1 MNTKNF
7 KFTNLIFYIII
18 TCLIF
23 IISTNTPQLLDKTNL
38 PNDIPQLFS
47 GLLFTLLTISFILF
61 IYKQTN
67 KNIITDIGLLK
78 KANRPLIITLV
89 LPIILFM
96 LSSLLGFATGTLHNL
111 SLSSDGSA
119 WYAFLLNILVAFLY
133 EAFPEELLMRGVIFS
148 ELRKKLSF
156 FSTLFLLPFIF
167 TIIGFLSHLI
177 GTLITTGNLTF
188 PPLVLSIQLYIF
200 GITLQLY
207 REYSNSI
214 WPSVLFHLIC
224 LELTRYVFNQQN
236 NPIIVFN
243 ESFTGSM
250 LLIGLFLTMYLGSI
264 ITLSILLIFKRKNKK
279 CPFHK

>member
-7 KFTNLIFYIII
+7 KFTNLIIYIII

-23 IISTNTPQLLDKTNL
+23 IISTNTPQLLDKTTL

-61 IYKQTN
+61 IYKETN
-67 KNIITDIGLLK
+67 KDIITDIGLLN
-78 KANRPLIITLV
+78 KANRPLIIALV
-89 LPIILFM
+89 LPIILFI
-96 LSSLLGFATGTLHNL
+96 LSILLGFATGTLHNL

-119 WYAFLLNILVAFLY
+119 WYAFLLNVLVAFLY
-133 EAFPEELLMRGVIFS
+133 EAFPEELLVRGVILS

-156 FSTLFLLPFIF
+156 LSTLFLLPLVFAL
-167 TIIGFLSHLI
+167 IGLLSHAFS
-177 GTLITTGNLTF
+177 TLIATGNLTP
-188 PPLVLSIQLYIF
+188 PPLIILIQFYIF
-200 GITLQLY
+200 GIALQLY

-236 NPIIVFN
+236 NPIILFN
-243 ESFTGSM
+243 EPVTGIM

-264 ITLSILLIFKRKNKK
+264 VTLSVLLFLRRKN
-279 CPFHK
+279 